1 MTKQQYILELLK
13 KRLMG
18 QNTPSIADIVLFGSQ
33 INGNSNQFSDYDVLI
48 VPDQKL
54 DWAQRREIA
63 DVCAEISVENDILID
78 YKIVSKEE
86 IEHEPIGF
94 HPLITDALRNGIH
107 AR

>member
-1 MTKQQYILELLK
+1 MTKQQHILKTLK
-13 KRLMG
+13 RCLMG
-18 QNTPSIADIVLFGSQ
+18 ENKSTIVDIVLFGSQ

-63 DVCAEISVENDILID
+63 DVCAEISVENNILID

-86 IEHEPIGF
+86 LDHEPIGF
-94 HPLITDALRNGIH
+94 HPLIADALKYGIH
-107 AR
+107 V

>member
-1 MTKQQYILELLK
+1 MTKQQHILELLRC
-13 KRLMG
+13 RLIG
-18 QNTPSIADIVLFGSQ
+18 ENKPSIADIVLFGSQ
-33 INGNSNQFSDYDVLI
+33 MKGNSNQFSDYDILI

-54 DWAQRREIA
+54 NWTQRREIA

-78 YKIVSKEE
+78 FKIVSKEE

-94 HPLITDALRNGIH
+94 HPLIADALKYGIH